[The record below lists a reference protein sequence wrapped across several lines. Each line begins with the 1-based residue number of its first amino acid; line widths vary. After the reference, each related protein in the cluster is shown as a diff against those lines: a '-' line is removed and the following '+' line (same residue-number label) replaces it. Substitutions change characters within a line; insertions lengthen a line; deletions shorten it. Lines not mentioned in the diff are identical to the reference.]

1 MIAIDTSSLIA
12 YLAGE
17 EGSDVESVDEALK
30 LQQASLPPVVLTE
43 LLSIPRLERSVA
55 NLIREIP
62 VLEADPGFWERAAV
76 TRTKILSRR
85 LRARL
90 ADTLIA
96 QSCLDYGVPLITRDS
111 DLRHFAT
118 HAGLVLK

>member
-1 MIAIDTSSLIA
+1 MIAIDTSSFIA

-17 EGSDVESVDEALK
+17 EGTDVESVDEALR

-43 LLSIPRLERSVA
+43 MLSVPGLERSVA

-62 VLEADPGFWERAAV
+62 ILEADSGFWERAAG
-76 TRTKILSRR
+76 TRAKILSRR

-111 DLRHFAT
+111 DFRHFAS